1 MPNNVKHFAIHADDI
16 QRARTFYEKTFG
28 WQFKPWWPPGSQYG
42 YHALT
47 YGFLVGEVI
56 RRVSGRSVGSFVREE
71 IARPL
76 GVEFVIG
83 LTAAE
88 EARVAEIVPLPV
100 PDPAEARI
108 HRHWYHY
115 CSDCALYYDY
125 SYGNVQ
131 SPATYI
137 YPAANWGP
145 FFHRVR
151 HYGPIVSYQR
161 PAF

>member
-1 MPNNVKHFAIHADDI
+1 MKNPTTIMALVALVATLL
-16 QRARTFYEKTFG
+16 AV
-28 WQFKPWWPPGSQYG
+28 PG
-42 YHALT
+42 
-47 YGFLVGEVI
+47 
-56 RRVSGRSVGSFVREE
+56 
-71 IARPL
+71 
-76 GVEFVIG
+76 
-83 LTAAE
+83 
-88 EARVAEIVPLPV
+88 
-100 PDPAEARI
+100 PAEARI
-108 HRHWYHY
+108 HRHWYHH

-145 FFHRVR
+145 FFHRIR

>member
-1 MPNNVKHFAIHADDI
+1 LK
-16 QRARTFYEKTFG
+16 
-28 WQFKPWWPPGSQYG
+28 KPTIIV
-42 YHALT
+42 ALVT
-47 YGFLVGEVI
+47 LL
-56 RRVSGRSVGSFVREE
+56 
-71 IARPL
+71 ATL
-76 GVEFVIG
+76 
-83 LTAAE
+83 LA
-88 EARVAEIVPLPV
+88 V

-115 CSDCALYYDY
+115 NCALYYDY

-151 HYGPIVSYQR
+151 HYGPIVSYQG